1 MLQMLMDLV
10 FRTTPGGT
18 RLHYH
23 ELMQSIHQGMH
34 ALQVMPCRVHPLGL
48 AAERGRGRAAPL
60 LWCGYRLSVVVP
72 GGSATS

>member
-1 MLQMLMDLV
+1 MLMDLV

-34 ALQVMPCRVHPLGL
+34 ALQVMPRRVHPLGL
-48 AAERGRGRAAPL
+48 QRAGSWSRP
-60 LWCGYRLSVVVP
+60 RSSFVVL
-72 GGSATS
+72 